1 MEQFKGKAWRFG
13 DHVDTDQIIPADRL
27 ISENNSHLGDFL
39 FERVR
44 PDMTKNVKKGDIIVA
59 GKNFGCG
66 SSREH
71 APRSIRQAGVDCV
84 IAESFARIFYR
95 NSINIGLVLVECKI
109 DAKEGDIVSVDVDKG
124 KVRNE
129 TTRKDWTFPEY
140 PQYVKDLISSGG
152 LMARIKEA
160 KRCSR

>member
-1 MEQFKGKAWRFG
+1 MDAIKGNVWKFA

-27 ISENNSHLGDFL
+27 ISQNNNCLGDFL

-44 PDMTKNVKKGDIIVA
+44 PDLAKNVRKGDIIVA

-71 APRSIRQAGVDCV
+71 APRSILQAGITCV
-84 IAESFARIFYR
+84 VAESFARIFYR
-95 NSINIGLVLVECKI
+95 NSINLGLVLVECKVE
-109 DAKEGDIVSVDVDKG
+109 ASEGDVLSVDVDKG
-124 KVRNE
+124 TVRNE
-129 TTRKDWTFPEY
+129 TTGKSWTFPQY

-152 LMARIKEA
+152 LMARLKEA
-160 KRCSR
+160 KRCSK

>member
-1 MEQFKGKAWRFG
+1 MDTFRGKVWRFA

-27 ISENNSHLGDFL
+27 ISQNNNCLGDYL

-44 PDMTKNVKKGDIIVA
+44 PDMTKSVSKGDVIVA

-71 APRSIRQAGVDCV
+71 APRSIKQAGVDCV

-95 NSINIGLVLVECKI
+95 NSINIGLVLVECKVE
-109 DAKEGDIVSVDVDKG
+109 AAEGDMVSVDVDKG
-124 KVRNE
+124 VVRNE
-129 TTRKDWTFPEY
+129 TTGGEWTFPEY
-140 PQYVKDLISSGG
+140 PQYVKELIASGG
-152 LMARIKEA
+152 LMARIKEGR
-160 KRCSR
+160 RCTR

>member
-27 ISENNSHLGDFL
+27 ISENNCRLGDFL

-71 APRSIRQAGVDCV
+71 APRSIRQAGVDVV

-95 NSINIGLVLVECKI
+95 NSINIGLVLVECKVE
-109 DAKEGDIVSVDVDKG
+109 ASEGDVLAVDVDAG
-124 KVRNE
+124 RVRNE
-129 TTRKDWTFPEY
+129 TTGKEWTFPEY
-140 PQYVKDLISSGG
+140 PQYVKDLIRSGG

>member
-1 MEQFKGKAWRFG
+1 MDAIRGNVWKFA

-27 ISENNSHLGDFL
+27 ISQNNNCLGDFL

-44 PDMTKNVKKGDIIVA
+44 PDLAKNVRKGDIIVA

-71 APRSIRQAGVDCV
+71 APRSILQAGITCV
-84 IAESFARIFYR
+84 VAESFARIFYR
-95 NSINIGLVLVECKI
+95 NSINLGLVLVECKVE
-109 DAKEGDIVSVDVDKG
+109 ASEGDVLSVDVDKG
-124 KVRNE
+124 TVRNE
-129 TTRKDWTFPEY
+129 TTGKSWTFPQY

-152 LMARIKEA
+152 LMARLKEA
-160 KRCSR
+160 KRCSK

>member
-44 PDMTKNVKKGDIIVA
+44 PDMTKSVKKGDIIVA

-109 DAKEGDIVSVDVDKG
+109 DAKEDDIVSVDVDKG

-129 TTRKDWTFPEY
+129 TTGKEWTFPEY

>member
-1 MEQFKGKAWRFG
+1 MDTFRGKIWRFG

-27 ISENNSHLGDFL
+27 ISQNNNCLGDFL

-44 PDMTKNVKKGDIIVA
+44 PDMTKSVSKGDVIVA

-71 APRSIRQAGVDCV
+71 APRSIKQAGVDCV

-95 NSINIGLVLVECKI
+95 NSINIGLVLVECKVE
-109 DAKEGDIVSVDVDKG
+109 AAEGDMVSVDVDKG
-124 KVRNE
+124 VVRNE
-129 TTRKDWTFPEY
+129 TTGGEWTFPEY
-140 PQYVKDLISSGG
+140 PQYVKELIASGG
-152 LMARIKEA
+152 LMARIKEG
-160 KRCSR
+160 RQCTR